1 MPVLSVK
8 DYLVP
13 SFRKTCS
20 VKTFVLP
27 NSLWCLL
34 WNLAYLTL
42 CLESAQPLYSLCKK
56 RSKQDW
62 QNSSCIPWHPSG
74 RDNSADLQ
82 LCIGRGCESRICLL
96 RAVLQKR
103 ADLWP
108 CSEFKLIT
116 VGSCIFVYLSFL
128 EGGQMWKS
136 LLQCSSASEILIAA
150 RAGPCAESLPP
161 SCSQGQLNFTYLII
175 SQGHMVPSL
184 EQQQQNEVLLH
195 QYNFYCIGVFP
206 HYFFLCFYFRR
217 KT

>member
-62 QNSSCIPWHPSG
+62 QNSSCIP
-74 RDNSADLQ
+74 
-82 LCIGRGCESRICLL
+82 
-96 RAVLQKR
+96 
-103 ADLWP
+103 
-108 CSEFKLIT
+108 
-116 VGSCIFVYLSFL
+116 
-128 EGGQMWKS
+128 
-136 LLQCSSASEILIAA
+136 
-150 RAGPCAESLPP
+150 
-161 SCSQGQLNFTYLII
+161 
-175 SQGHMVPSL
+175 
-184 EQQQQNEVLLH
+184 
-195 QYNFYCIGVFP
+195 
-206 HYFFLCFYFRR
+206 
-217 KT
+217 